1 MHSFFKRISA
11 ALCAGMLTAAC
22 LPPLPATADKADY
35 KPAPSI
41 SADFHPSG
49 EDAVAISIPSK
60 EHVDVLISRQNA
72 SGEDEILYRSN
83 ELQAYHN
90 CLYYPL
96 EPGEYDLSVS
106 MEAIKYAPQKRTY
119 TEHISIPEP
128 DGFSHTE
135 FRYQLS
141 VKKAENTDE
150 GIPEIVSQDE
160 GILDQIKYTEADL
173 AFKRYDMIQ
182 GDYDGNGAITVNDA
196 QLTLN
201 AFLTNMTGDPDG
213 EIPNPGQLAACDIDG
228 NGELM
233 ASDAQWILLYYLE
246 LLLETDPKWPYSTYT
261 DEKTMLIAVGAYHED
276 EHAVGISWIGTQWM
290 DKVDVLISPDGNA
303 YTVAATVQ
311 DDTKYSYPVDD
322 DFASAYFKVSYTDE
336 DGETIESAPFF
347 VDAKNDGITVEY
359 PDTDGDGL
367 SDILEEM
374 LQTDPAKKDT
384 DADGLDDAQELK
396 LTNTDPTKSDSFKA
410 GIPDSDADCDDD
422 GLTNLEEVTRG
433 TNPLQADTDADG
445 LSDRA
450 EIFEH
455 KTDPLLADTDGD
467 GLEDGFEIRY
477 GLDPL
482 HASTDGTPDA
492 DRQITQ
498 TFESQSDALKSVN
511 SDESPYALSVEI
523 TTNGDAEKEMA
534 VSESSYSAF
543 LESDAQIGD
552 IIDLSLSD
560 FLHTEKI
567 HLSFAIK
574 DECLDNTLNKY
585 SEYDDMQGIKRL
597 SIFKY
602 YDEISMMLPV
612 ETQYDLENN
621 VISADV
627 TEAGTYCVIDLEV
640 WFDLFDLEPEEIDA
654 AIAAQNQPA
663 ESVTQSIQ
671 GGTNAVQQVY
681 TVPKAINP
689 VQLYTD
695 TNPYT
700 HRNEYPV
707 DLVFILQTSGPEMAD
722 VIYEYELDVL
732 EEVVGYVFRNYSN
745 VRVHVVHYDADK
757 AEAVRFGSLTYCTNA
772 TAFSRGIRALSY
784 TTDDNYCPTK
794 PAFQT
799 ATHDLQL
806 RNSVNTYFYHMHN
819 GNNLYTLDYDGIVMS
834 ESNYG

>member
-1 MHSFFKRISA
+1 
-11 ALCAGMLTAAC
+11 
-22 LPPLPATADKADY
+22 
-35 KPAPSI
+35 
-41 SADFHPSG
+41 
-49 EDAVAISIPSK
+49 
-60 EHVDVLISRQNA
+60 
-72 SGEDEILYRSN
+72 
-83 ELQAYHN
+83 
-90 CLYYPL
+90 
-96 EPGEYDLSVS
+96 
-106 MEAIKYAPQKRTY
+106 
-119 TEHISIPEP
+119 
-128 DGFSHTE
+128 
-135 FRYQLS
+135 
-141 VKKAENTDE
+141 
-150 GIPEIVSQDE
+150 
-160 GILDQIKYTEADL
+160 
-173 AFKRYDMIQ
+173 
-182 GDYDGNGAITVNDA
+182 
-196 QLTLN
+196 
-201 AFLTNMTGDPDG
+201 
-213 EIPNPGQLAACDIDG
+213 
-228 NGELM
+228 
-233 ASDAQWILLYYLE
+233 
-246 LLLETDPKWPYSTYT
+246 
-261 DEKTMLIAVGAYHED
+261 
-276 EHAVGISWIGTQWM
+276 
-290 DKVDVLISPDGNA
+290 
-303 YTVAATVQ
+303 
-311 DDTKYSYPVDD
+311 
-322 DFASAYFKVSYTDE
+322 
-336 DGETIESAPFF
+336 
-347 VDAKNDGITVEY
+347 
-359 PDTDGDGL
+359 
-367 SDILEEM
+367 M

-455 KTDPLLADTDGD
+455 KTDPLLADTDGA

-627 TEAGTYCVIDLEV
+627 TEAGTYCVIALEV
-640 WFDLFDLEPEEIDA
+640 WFDLYDLEPDEIDA
-654 AIAAQNQPA
+654 AFAAQNQPA

-700 HRNEYPV
+700 HRNE
-707 DLVFILQTSGPEMAD
+707 
-722 VIYEYELDVL
+722 
-732 EEVVGYVFRNYSN
+732 
-745 VRVHVVHYDADK
+745 
-757 AEAVRFGSLTYCTNA
+757 
-772 TAFSRGIRALSY
+772 
-784 TTDDNYCPTK
+784 
-794 PAFQT
+794 
-799 ATHDLQL
+799 
-806 RNSVNTYFYHMHN
+806 
-819 GNNLYTLDYDGIVMS
+819 
-834 ESNYG
+834 